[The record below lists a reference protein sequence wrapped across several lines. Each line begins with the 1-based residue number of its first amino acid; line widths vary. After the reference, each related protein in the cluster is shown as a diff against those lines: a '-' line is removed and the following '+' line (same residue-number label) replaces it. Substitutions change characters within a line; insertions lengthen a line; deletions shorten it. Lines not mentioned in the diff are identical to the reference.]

1 MRYDSSASFFY
12 NMDIRGYDISTIFVL
27 NILDEELYF
36 YKFHSQYFGHH
47 QGVTY
52 FEVIRVQYFVTR
64 GYDVTTNF
72 VDNIL
77 NAIT

>member
-1 MRYDSSASFFY
+1 MSFIY
-12 NMDIRGYDISTIFVL
+12 NIDIRGYDISTSFVL

-47 QGVTY
+47 QRLTY
-52 FEVIRVQYFVTR
+52 FEVFRVQYFVMR
-64 GYDVTTNF
+64 DYDVTTDF

-77 NAIT
+77 NAITYSNP